1 LRAAPAARVLRPPE
15 GMSFARGQVSRGARS
30 LLRCLCVALLV
41 RPGMGAAALLAAWVY
56 ARGRRSNRLALAG
69 CGWLQPAVSHTL
81 RDDS

>member
-15 GMSFARGQVSRGARS
+15 GMSFARGQVA
-30 LLRCLCVALLV
+30 LRCLCVALLV
-41 RPGMGAAALLAAWVY
+41 RPGMGAAALLAAWAY